1 VTINDWSTQ
10 DAERLYAVPFWG
22 EGYFSINAAGHVCV
36 KPRQDTETRI
46 DLFEVAQALKQRPL
60 SFPVLLRFPD
70 ILRDRIFQLH
80 KAFQESCKRHDY
92 GGQYLPVYPIKVN
105 QQGTVVENI
114 IAAKNI
120 GLEAGSKPELLAI
133 LGLCRH
139 GVIVCNGYKDGAYIR
154 MALIGQKMGQT
165 VFIVIEKPSELALI
179 LQQAA
184 ELGVEPCLGIRIRLS
199 TISAGKWQNSGG
211 EKSKFGLHPGDV
223 LAVIERLKQAG
234 KLDILRLIHFHMG
247 SQIANIHDIKRALK
261 EASQFFV
268 QLRRLGVPITTIDVG
283 GGLGVDYDGSH
294 SRRECSANYSLAEY
308 ADNIVATFAECCQKQ
323 GLPQPDII
331 TESGRAITA
340 HHAVLITNVAEVE
353 RYPEKTA
360 QDMDCSQ
367 PNLLETWHNVQFEI
381 SEARQMF
388 VQGDIDLHGLAQH
401 EQQYIQAIQRIRQSL
416 DVSIYSHRE
425 ILQELDEKLADKFFC
440 NFSLFQSMPDAWGI
454 EQIFP
459 ILPIHRLDEKPERR
473 AVIQDLTCDSDG
485 RVDFY
490 VERQNIEKTL
500 AVHTLKANEIYL
512 IGFFMLGAYQE
523 ILGDMHNLF
532 GDTHSVNIELTEDGY
547 RMSDFLE
554 GEHVS
559 DLLDYVHINRQTLQ
573 QAYTE
578 KLQTSAVSSAEKER
592 YLNELLH
599 GLKAYTYLEK

>member
-1 VTINDWSTQ
+1 VTIDDWSTQ
-10 DAERLYAVPFWG
+10 DAESLYAVPFWG

-36 KPRQDTETRI
+36 KPRKDFETQI
-46 DLFEVAQALKQRPL
+46 DLFEVARDLKKRPL

-80 KAFQESCKRHDY
+80 KAFQESCQRYDY
-92 GGQYLPVYPIKVN
+92 GGQYMPVYPIKVN

-133 LGLCRH
+133 LGLCRQ
-139 GVIVCNGYKDGAYIR
+139 GVIVCNGYKDRAYIR

-165 VFIVIEKPSELALI
+165 VFIVIEKPSELPLI
-179 LQQAA
+179 LQQAD

-211 EKSKFGLHPGDV
+211 EKSKFGLHPSDV
-223 LAVIERLKQAG
+223 LALIERLKQAG

-247 SQIANIHDIKRALK
+247 SQIANIHDIKLALK

-268 QLRRLGVPITTIDVG
+268 QLRRLGVPIATIDVG

-294 SRRECSANYSLAEY
+294 SRRECSVNYSLAEY
-308 ADNIVATFAECCQKQ
+308 ADNIVGTFAECCRKQ
-323 GLPQPDII
+323 GLAQPDII

-340 HHAVLITNVAEVE
+340 HHAVLITNVADVE

-360 QDMDCSQ
+360 QNNAYSQ

-388 VQGDIDLHGLAQH
+388 VQGDIDLHRLAQH
-401 EQQYIQAIQRIRQSL
+401 EQQYIQAIQMIRRSL

-459 ILPIHRLDEKPERR
+459 ILPIHRLDEKPDRR

-500 AVHTLKANEIYL
+500 AVHTLKDNEMYL

-532 GDTHSVNIELTEDGY
+532 GDTHSVNIELTEDSY
-547 RMSDFLE
+547 RITDFLE

-573 QAYTE
+573 QAYAE
-578 KLQTSAVSSAEKER
+578 KLQASAIPSGEKER